1 MSCLRQAVIRFNIW
15 LGLLE
20 SQISEIS
27 RLLVQIALK
36 LDKQLNS
43 AAVGA
48 LALYQ
53 TDNNIWHSIS
63 GLWDFKIFKG
73 KRVRAMLNH
82 VSRILFYAFYLIS
95 WECGWLSLTS
105 WMVPGLLES
114 STSSASLWATW
125 SCWTSPIW
133 WRYLRMRGTQCLFW
147 PQHYC
152 L

>member
-1 MSCLRQAVIRFNIW
+1 MPSSGGNTFQYMARPLRKSDLWNLETFASNRSKTWQATQQRCC
-15 LGLLE
+15 
-20 SQISEIS
+20 
-27 RLLVQIALK
+27 R
-36 LDKQLNS
+36 
-43 AAVGA
+43 A

-63 GLWDFKIFKG
+63 GLWDFKIFNG

-133 WRYLRMRGTQCLFW
+133 WRYLRMRGTQCLFL